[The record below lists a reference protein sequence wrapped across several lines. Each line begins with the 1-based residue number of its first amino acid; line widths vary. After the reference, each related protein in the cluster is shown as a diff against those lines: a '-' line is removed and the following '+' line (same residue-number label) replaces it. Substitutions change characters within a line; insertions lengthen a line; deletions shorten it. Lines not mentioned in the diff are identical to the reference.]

1 MVYQAEAVI
10 DLEAEAQRVGS
21 GHSGREQAADQRV
34 ADAAGKGAKPPGY
47 AAETRSHNAVV
58 AAVAQGRADWGVAI
72 ETAAL
77 PAGLGFLSVR
87 EECYDFVIAQSR
99 AERPAV
105 RAFREL
111 LRNPQILIGLRS
123 LRFTTVP

>member
-1 MVYQAEAVI
+1 MIAE
-10 DLEAEAQRVGS
+10 G
-21 GHSGREQAADQRV
+21 
-34 ADAAGKGAKPPGY
+34 ADAVGMSRSIPLAKIMDDALLKGAKPPGY